1 MRAQPDISATGF
13 HRPAA
18 QWPSASS
25 AGASSMVLCERL
37 STAALLVSAPASYSI
52 SLLTISSGFQN
63 SSLREARV
71 CSKYQILPKS
81 NQLGTKTTKEA
92 STPSIFQQ
100 TASAFKGV
108 RSGGPGPHAALG
120 ADDESGFSEAEAMV
134 RSPWSDG

>member
-92 STPSIFQQ
+92 STPTIFN
-100 TASAFKGV
+100 KPLRG
-108 RSGGPGPHAALG
+108 
-120 ADDESGFSEAEAMV
+120 ESNKK
-134 RSPWSDG
+134 RL